1 MDLWRRPVTP
11 ELAGWTPVVRFSSP
25 LEEAGA
31 TAEVEVADHPQ
42 LLEALEDILDA
53 AVFAD
58 RDRRWFS
65 QRSPV

>member
-11 ELAGWTPVVRFSSP
+11 EVAGSSPVVRFSSP
-25 LEEAGA
+25 LVEAGA
-31 TAEVEVADHPQ
+31 AAEVDVADHPQ

-58 RDRRWFS
+58 RDRRRLS

>member
-1 MDLWRRPVTP
+1 VD
-11 ELAGWTPVVRFSSP
+11 
-25 LEEAGA
+25 
-31 TAEVEVADHPQ
+31 VADHPQ

-58 RDRRWFS
+58 RDRRRLS